1 MPAYF
6 DDADLAHFGDLKRHA
21 PELWEVFERFVRTGE
36 HCFGCTAGG
45 GSSCGGAIA

>member
-1 MPAYF
+1 M
-6 DDADLAHFGDLKRHA
+6 LELGLA
-21 PELWEVFERFVRTGE
+21 PEWPGTIFGLELERLAERRIRTAD